1 MLTSALTPFW
11 KKNMVIKHQPEDIK
25 ENGNLKQ
32 QVREQD
38 VPKGGDILK

>member
-1 MLTSALTPFW
+1 M
-11 KKNMVIKHQPEDIK
+11 IKPQPEDIK

-38 VPKGGDILK
+38 VPKAGDTLK